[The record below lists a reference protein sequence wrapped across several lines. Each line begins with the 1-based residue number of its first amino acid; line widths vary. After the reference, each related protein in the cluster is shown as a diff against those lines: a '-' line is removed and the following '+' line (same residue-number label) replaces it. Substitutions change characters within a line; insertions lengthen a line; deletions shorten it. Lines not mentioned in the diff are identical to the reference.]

1 MVAQDEPDLF
11 DQLDYEAIG
20 INVDTPSY
28 WWSTSGR
35 ELARMISVAEYPEEA
50 QRGFL
55 RFFRDMICPHLGA
68 RPDSTSARSSM
79 TWHGG
84 PIEYSFDLKGSSSTP
99 SVRFVVD
106 FTQLRPPASSHP
118 LSITSTQAAI
128 DKLTKMPGFDDTW
141 YQSLVKWF
149 THSHLAPE
157 AQKALV
163 AKMGHQTSMIIG
175 FDIHRKLPAQD
186 ALPAM
191 GKVYFIPCFA
201 AAFQG
206 RSRWQVVRSAI
217 RQLPAIDSYPNI
229 LRSLCVIEEYF
240 SEKPKEWEDG
250 AWYLATDFVRPEK
263 TRLKVYLRTAGG
275 TFDEIWDF
283 YTLGGRISGLDEDRD
298 KIRELLELTSG
309 MGPKKR
315 DVWPSVHVSSRA
327 TTLYFSLSA
336 DSSYPTPKINIYPAN
351 FAADDESI
359 IRGVDVWLRKHG
371 MNDGGV
377 SMEERL
383 KNVFTHRELGQ
394 KTGIVTFIG
403 IGRKGGPS
411 KKDLS
416 MQIYFA
422 PEPYPNPR
430 V

>member
-1 MVAQDEPDLF
+1 MAAQDEPDSF
-11 DQLDYEAIG
+11 GQLDHEARG
-20 INVDTPSY
+20 MDVDTLSY

-35 ELARMISVAEYPEEA
+35 ELARMMSVAEYPEEA
-50 QRGFL
+50 QREFL
-55 RFFRDMICPHLGA
+55 RFFRDVICPHLGA
-68 RPDSTSARSSM
+68 RPDSMSARSSM

-84 PIEYSFDLKGSSSTP
+84 PIEYSFDLKGSSSMP

-106 FTQLRPPASSHP
+106 FTQLRPPINSHP

-128 DKLTKMPGFDDTW
+128 DKLTKMPVFDDTW
-141 YQSLVKWF
+141 YQSLVKLF

-157 AQKALV
+157 AQKALA
-163 AKMGHQTSMIIG
+163 AKTGHQTSMIIG
-175 FDIHRKLPAQD
+175 FDIHRKLPEHD

-191 GKVYFIPCFA
+191 GKVYFI
-201 AAFQG
+201 
-206 RSRWQVVRSAI
+206 RY
-217 RQLPAIDSYPNI
+217 PASPRLFKVDPDGG
-229 LRSLCVIEEYF
+229 LC
-240 SEKPKEWEDG
+240 EKPKEWEDG

-283 YTLGGRISGLDEDRD
+283 YTLGGRIAGLDEDRD
-298 KIRELLELTSG
+298 KIRELFELTSG
-309 MGPKKR
+309 TGPKKR
-315 DVWPSVHVSSRA
+315 GVWPSVHVSSRA

-336 DSSYPTPKINIYPAN
+336 DSSYPAPKINIYPAN

-416 MQIYFA
+416 MQIYLA